1 MLLDIFNV
9 IHHFNQ
15 AESPHFA
22 EQSIF
27 CLSSSI
33 KKAPTENTSSAGW
46 IITSQIPISLSPI
59 TKYSNNLHKY
69 FPYITQIFS
78 MLLGLH
84 KYSIHKP
91 INCLGPSHRYYP
103 LYPTKNTHN
112 VIAKIGPQNY
122 TISIK
127 SPKSFYLWAKP
138 KRAQQYHLLSPL
150 LHGTY
155 KARYDLAPLKPVA
168 IRHL

>member
-1 MLLDIFNV
+1 MLF
-9 IHHFNQ
+9 
-15 AESPHFA
+15 
-22 EQSIF
+22 
-27 CLSSSI
+27 
-33 KKAPTENTSSAGW
+33 
-46 IITSQIPISLSPI
+46 
-59 TKYSNNLHKY
+59 
-69 FPYITQIFS
+69 
-78 MLLGLH
+78 GLH

-138 KRAQQYHLLSPL
+138 KRAQQYHLLSPVRSDIS
-150 LHGTY
+150 
-155 KARYDLAPLKPVA
+155 KAQYDLASLKSST
-168 IRHL
+168 IRHH